1 MTTNPIAAMKGEL
14 TSIQRWESTIRALVD
29 WDPPGAFN
37 RLKQSVDGML
47 GGWSVGIKDIIDVQ
61 GMTTR
66 CNVDFLPVDPAPKN
80 AAVVET
86 LINLGAFVLAK
97 TVTTSFAFLD
107 PGVTRNPWNSNHT
120 PGGSSSGSAAAVASG
135 MVRLALGSQTVASVN
150 RPASYCGVVGFK
162 PTFGRLSTAGIFPF
176 APSVDTVGFFT
187 RGVSDMQTVGSAL
200 FREPV
205 GSLAMPMRIG
215 LVKNLQTTSAE
226 EEMLKVLESSG
237 KRLAAA
243 GFSVYPMALPVESA
257 EAYGHH
263 FSLIAAEA
271 AQVHEKLFPQ
281 YAQLYPPKLRE
292 LLVEGKGVTSEKL
305 NQIQAHRG
313 ALRQSIEG
321 LFEDVDVMLSPSAPG
336 PAPEG
341 LSGTGD
347 PRFSLIWTYTGC
359 PTLTLPVTLSR
370 NALPIGLQLVGPPMK
385 DMSLLSAARAIESIL
400 PFRSR
405 PG

>member
-1 MTTNPIAAMKGEL
+1 MTRNPTAALKDEL
-14 TSIQRWESTIRALVD
+14 AAIQHWESTIRALVD
-29 WDPPGAFN
+29 WDPSASLK
-37 RLKQSVDGML
+37 RLEESGDGPL
-47 GGWSVGIKDIIDVQ
+47 GGWPIGVKDIINVR
-61 GMTTR
+61 GMRTR
-66 CNVDFLPVDPAPKN
+66 CNVDFLPANPAPEN

-86 LINLGAFVLAK
+86 LMNLGAFVLAK

-120 PGGSSSGSAAAVASG
+120 PGGSSSGSAAAVACG

-162 PTFGRLSTAGIFPF
+162 PTFGRLSTSGIFPF

-187 RGVSDMQTVGSAL
+187 RGVSDMQTAGSVL

-205 GSLAMPMRIG
+205 EPPATSLKIG
-215 LVKNLQTTSAE
+215 LVKDLWTASAE
-226 EEMLKVLESSG
+226 EEMLTALKNSG
-237 KRLAAA
+237 ERLATA
-243 GFSVYPMALPVESA
+243 GCTVRPLTLPSESA

-271 AQVHEKLFPQ
+271 TQVHEKLFPQ
-281 YAQLYPPKLRE
+281 HGELYPPKIRE
-292 LLVEGKGVTSEKL
+292 LLVGGQGVTSEGL
-305 NQIQAHRG
+305 EQIQAHRG
-313 ALRQSIEG
+313 SLRQSIVG
-321 LFEDVDVMLSPSAPG
+321 LFEDVDVMLLPSAPG
-336 PAPEG
+336 PAPVG
-341 LSGTGD
+341 LTRTGD

-385 DMSLLSAARAIESIL
+385 DMSLLSAGRAIESVL
-400 PFRSR
+400 PFRSK